1 MLHLPK
7 EFLGNTDNDRLVER
21 TQAWGHMEAL
31 IAGQH
36 VTIESTQ
43 GQYLAGN

>member
-7 EFLGNTDNDRLVER
+7 EFLGNTGNDCLVER
-21 TQAWGHMEAL
+21 TQALGHMEAL
-31 IAGQH
+31 MAGQH
-36 VTIESTQ
+36 VIIESTQ